1 MLLYIIYY
9 ILILKISYIINNF
22 NIIIFFHFINN
33 KFYFCREIFI
43 HCFIIHFESFITQFI
58 DVIIMQRHAL
68 NEGDWQIL
76 DLDNMNEP
84 MKAPWGHTSALWGSF
99 LVRGSAVLRR
109 AMNFKRLSCL
119 STKVGV
125 VKRGGLSA
133 EHFVCTYNSVSTG
146 YCISVVTWSSKI

>member
-1 MLLYIIYY
+1 ML
-9 ILILKISYIINNF
+9 SSCN
-22 NIIIFFHFINN
+22 
-33 KFYFCREIFI
+33 
-43 HCFIIHFESFITQFI
+43 
-58 DVIIMQRHAL
+58 DMPAL
-68 NEGDWQIL
+68 NEGDWQIQ